1 MYKVK
6 KAFFDLE
13 DEKKIKYYFPD
24 LYEKKSKRE
33 IKSLNKEFY
42 KKLKFELFR
51 EKLVLFLKLIK
62 KQTKKT
68 IES

>member
-1 MYKVK
+1 MGGIPRVK
-6 KAFFDLE
+6 DHFAVHLAD
-13 DEKKIKYYFPD
+13 YFPD
-24 LYEKKSKRE
+24 LFKKKSKRE
-33 IKSLNKEFY
+33 IKALNKEFY